1 LSTFLFCFGGLALLA
16 SWRLNAL
23 LTIHDLRFTIHS
35 TMGLLE
41 SIRKWIDGEQTE
53 DLLEVAD
60 EHAKPRRVWE
70 EFLVKI
76 AREVEA
82 VMQREMFTPPGGL
95 TYIPREYVVY
105 LSAED
110 DKDWQGDKRR
120 GLEQGLFHVLSE
132 RARELSGATQ
142 LAAKSFAVELRVDG
156 TLEKGQFR
164 VQAVWDETE
173 TGHTQVNA
181 RVGASKSG
189 SSSAAGSAV
198 DFSDTIRERAD
209 GSQGDTESGEES
221 EKGEQTVVR
230 PRIKTLYS
238 VEIWKDGVRESVEP
252 ITKSEITIGRGSRSI
267 TVDLPLKGDPEI
279 SRVHATLTRDDNGR
293 YWLISKGRNP
303 TLVAGRELPREERTE
318 VLPDQ
323 KIAICNFIIRIQP
336 R

>member
-1 LSTFLFCFGGLALLA
+1 
-16 SWRLNAL
+16 
-23 LTIHDLRFTIHS
+23 
-35 TMGLLE
+35 MGLLD
-41 SIRKWIDGEQTE
+41 SIRKWIDGEQGE
-53 DLLEVAD
+53 DLLESAD
-60 EHAKPRRVWE
+60 EHSKPRRIWE

-105 LSAED
+105 LSSED

-132 RARELSGATQ
+132 RARELSGSNQ

-173 TGHTQVNA
+173 SGHTMVNA
-181 RVGASKSG
+181 RVGASP
-189 SSSAAGSAV
+189 ATPPIN
-198 DFSDTIRERAD
+198 FNDTIRERAD
-209 GSQGDTESGEES
+209 GTQGDDES
-221 EKGEQTVVR
+221 EGPSEPGEQTVVR
-230 PRIKTLYS
+230 PRIKVLYS
-238 VEIWKDGVRESVEP
+238 VEIWKDGVREAVVP
-252 ITKSEITIGRGSRSI
+252 ISKAEISIGRGSRTIS
-267 TVDLPLKGDPEI
+267 VDLPLKGDPEI
-279 SRVHATLTRDDNGR
+279 SRVHAVLTRGDDGR
-293 YWLISKGRNP
+293 YFLVPKGRNP

-318 VLPDQ
+318 VQPDQ
-323 KIAICNFIIRIQP
+323 KIAICNFILRIQP